1 MNTHII
7 RQQAIKSLNPNVI
20 SLSMNLDT
28 EEVIDALDAQGVT
41 TPIVST
47 DAEITAEVTRLQA
60 EYDSNQYQRDRVVAY
75 PSIGDQAD
83 MAYWDR
89 QNGTTTLDDAITAVK
104 EAHPKPA

>member
-1 MNTHII
+1 MITITD
-7 RQQAIKSLNPNVI
+7 SLL
-20 SLSMNLDT
+20 SLVPGAEWTQRDGNLEWHSEDIT
-28 EEVIDALDAQGVT
+28 Q
-41 TPIVST
+41 PT
-47 DAEITAEVTRLQA
+47 DAEIQAELTRLQA
-60 EYDSNQYQRDRVVAY
+60 EYDNNQYQRDRVVAY

>member
-1 MNTHII
+1 MIFTNDMAINSLIPEAQFVSIDGII
-7 RQQAIKSLNPNVI
+7 EWHSEDITQP
-20 SLSMNLDT
+20 T
-28 EEVIDALDAQGVT
+28 E
-41 TPIVST
+41 
-47 DAEITAEVTRLQA
+47 AEIQAELTRLQA
-60 EYDSNQYQRDRVVAY
+60 EYDNNQYQRDRVVAY